1 MNKKKINPR
10 RRPANQA
17 DVQRAQNAAR
27 TEALRRAIYLIL
39 FVLIDKHSASYEDI
53 QQLASEINYYADS
66 IIKGY
71 VTWKDIEHTVVKDFD
86 VQLPW

>member
-1 MNKKKINPR
+1 M
-10 RRPANQA
+10 RPEPKLCAG
-17 DVQRAQNAAR
+17 
-27 TEALRRAIYLIL
+27 LYIFIL